1 MSTSQLHIVV
11 TTVAARR
18 NYLSDCFFVERM
30 SYKYC
35 RRGEASTAIGYG
47 TVLGAP
53 EFVGLVGLSSTT
65 QSNHD
70 GLVHGHQ
77 IMKSRDFVSLSLR
90 SCHLAPHSDGVGYV
104 VDVVTKNN
112 NNVRKRKF
120 ILYRNQ

>member
-1 MSTSQLHIVV
+1 MITQKAKDNETCMSTSQLHIVV

-18 NYLSDCFFVERM
+18 NFLSDCFFVERM

-65 QSNHD
+65 QSKPRWTCSWSPDHEKQR
-70 GLVHGHQ
+70 LCITKSQ
-77 IMKSRDFVSLSLR
+77 IMPFGAAL
-90 SCHLAPHSDGVGYV
+90 
-104 VDVVTKNN
+104 
-112 NNVRKRKF
+112 
-120 ILYRNQ
+120 